1 MPQNKLQEAELNNL
15 CSHYKD
21 SYEIHLASVKQ
32 REMLFYA
39 LLVILA
45 LFSLQVTSTELVND
59 NMSSLLNKQLDISI
73 DKHSSLFETL
83 LSLLLFGFSS
93 RYYQTVIQI
102 ERQYNYLHNLEDII
116 NRNYAGTLAFTRE
129 GKSYLNEYPIFSKWI
144 GLLYTLAFPLIVLL
158 CIKIRIDSDISKY
171 QTLKTLSPSMILG
184 IVPCLLVGISTILYL
199 YNRHNSLLRELPT
212 ILSNKLHEILRILRI
227 R

>member
-116 NRNYAGTLAFTRE
+116 NRNYAGTFAFTRE
-129 GKSYLNEYPIFSKWI
+129 GKSYLNEYPVFSKWI
-144 GLLYTLAFPLIVLL
+144 GLLYTLVFPLMVLL
-158 CIKIRIDSDISKY
+158 CIKIRIDSDLSKY
-171 QTLKTLSPSMILG
+171 QTLSPSVILG
-184 IVPCLLVGISTILYL
+184 FVPCLLVGISTILYL
-199 YNRHNSLLRELPT
+199 YNRHNSLLRELLT
-212 ILSNKLHEILRILRI
+212 ILSSKLHEILRILRI